1 MGAQWYVVVPYAP
14 YLNSEALFRMS
25 AAPARP
31 KLAAERREV
40 TGKKVS
46 YIRAAGRLP
55 AVVFGR
61 GLESNSVS
69 VDTHEFETL
78 RRHAG
83 ANTLIDLSI
92 DGEKAAPVLVHGVQT
107 HVVTRRPLHVDLYVV
122 RMTEELTVDVPL
134 VSEGISDAVENAGGT
149 LMRSLESVRV
159 RALPDHLP
167 QTIHYSIDSLAS
179 FDDAI
184 HVRDLEIPSDATL
197 LTDLDEVVAKVLPP
211 RVEEEPVVAEAAEGE
226 EAEGEAAAEGEGAE
240 GGAADSGG
248 GDSGES
254 NEG

>member
-1 MGAQWYVVVPYAP
+1 
-14 YLNSEALFRMS
+14 MS

-46 YIRAAGRLP
+46 YLRAAGKLP

-61 GLESNSVS
+61 GLESDSVAI
-69 VDTHEFETL
+69 DAHEFENL

-83 ANTLIDLSI
+83 NNALIDLSI
-92 DGEKAAPVLVHGVQT
+92 DGEKAAPVLVYGVQT
-107 HVVTRRPLHVDLYVV
+107 HRVTRRPLHVDLYVV

-134 VSEGISDAVENAGGT
+134 VSEGVSDAIENAGGT
-149 LMRSLESVRV
+149 LLRAIEHVRV

-167 QTIHYSIDSLAS
+167 QSIHYSIESLRT
-179 FDDAI
+179 FEDAI

-197 LTDLDEVVAKVLPP
+197 LTDPEEVVAKVLPP

-226 EAEGEAAAEGEGAE
+226 ETAEGAEGAE
-240 GGAADSGG
+240 GGEAAGE
-248 GDSGES
+248 SGES
-254 NEG
+254 DEG

>member
-1 MGAQWYVVVPYAP
+1 
-14 YLNSEALFRMS
+14 MS
-25 AAPARP
+25 AAPSRP
-31 KLAAERREV
+31 QLAAERREI

-46 YIRAAGRLP
+46 YLRAAGRLP

-61 GLESNSVS
+61 GLESDSVS
-69 VDTHEFETL
+69 IDTHEFESI

-83 ANTLIDLSI
+83 ANALIDLSV
-92 DGEKAAPVLVHGVQT
+92 DGAKATPVLVHGVQN
-107 HVVTRRPLHVDLYVV
+107 HVVTRRPLHVDLFVV

-134 VSEGISDAVENAGGT
+134 VSEGESEAVENAGGT

-167 QTIHYSIDSLAS
+167 QSIHYSVESLRT

-197 LTDLDEVVAKVLPP
+197 LTDIDEVVAKVLPP

-226 EAEGEAAAEGEGAE
+226 EGAEGEAAEGEEGAE
-240 GGAADSGG
+240 GGAGSESGG
-248 GDSGES
+248 GDSGDTD
-254 NEG
+254 EG